1 MLGPGFVLPADRHIF
16 YEMDFG
22 YFKCPVEPAKR
33 LFGDITRFIM
43 VRVLTAGCRD
53 SAHGANQDPA
63 VVLLGCGGDP
73 ASSAADDKQTETCI
87 LRQPQGA

>member
-1 MLGPGFVLPADRHIF
+1 VLPADRHIF
-16 YEMDFG
+16 DEMDFG

-33 LFGDITRFIM
+33 LFGDITGFIM
-43 VRVLTAGCRD
+43 VRALTAGSFAVIART
-53 SAHGANQDPA
+53 GANQDPA
-63 VVLLGCGGDP
+63 VVLFGCVGDP